1 MTGAGATAIEHQV
14 QEIVGEI
21 EFLHGRFFKRATAD
35 LVQLAHEIA
44 DTVRNDGHVLV
55 FGTGTSSLVAQAL
68 AVGLSFRVSL
78 NRPAVPVLALG
89 GDGALVSVL
98 AEDLAVEEMFA
109 RPIEALGRKGDMAI
123 AISVDGN
130 SPAALR
136 GLVRA
141 KENGLRTAALL
152 GKDGGR
158 IKNYAGSS
166 LVVESGRVARVHEL
180 HLTCAH
186 ILAQLVERL
195 LFPL

>member
-1 MTGAGATAIEHQV
+1 MTRAGATTIEHQV

-21 EFLHGRFFKRATAD
+21 GFLHERFFKRATAD
-35 LVQLAHEIA
+35 LVQLAHETA
-44 DTVRNDGHVLV
+44 DTVRNEGHVLV
-55 FGTGTSSLVAQAL
+55 FGTGTSGLVAQAL
-68 AVGLSFRVSL
+68 ALGLSFRLSL
-78 NRPAVPVLALG
+78 NRPAVPALALG
-89 GDGALVSVL
+89 GDGALVSAL

-109 RPIEALGRKGDMAI
+109 RQIDALGRKGDLAI
-123 AISVDGN
+123 AISADGN
-130 SPAALR
+130 SAASLR

-158 IKNYAGSS
+158 LKNYAGTS
-166 LVVESGRVARVHEL
+166 LVVESGRVARVHEI

>member
-1 MTGAGATAIEHQV
+1 MTRAGATTIDHQV

-21 EFLHGRFFKRATAD
+21 GFLQERFFKRATAD
-35 LVQLAHEIA
+35 LVQLAHETA
-44 DTVRNDGHVLV
+44 DTVRNEGHVLV
-55 FGTGTSSLVAQAL
+55 FGTGTSGLVAQAL
-68 AVGLSFRVSL
+68 ALGLSFRLSL
-78 NRPAVPVLALG
+78 NRPAVPALALG
-89 GDGALVSVL
+89 GDGALVSAL

-109 RPIEALGRKGDMAI
+109 RQIDALGRKGDLAI
-123 AISVDGN
+123 AISADGN
-130 SPAALR
+130 SAASLR

-158 IKNYAGSS
+158 LKNYAGTS
-166 LVVESGRVARVHEL
+166 LVVESGRVARVHEI